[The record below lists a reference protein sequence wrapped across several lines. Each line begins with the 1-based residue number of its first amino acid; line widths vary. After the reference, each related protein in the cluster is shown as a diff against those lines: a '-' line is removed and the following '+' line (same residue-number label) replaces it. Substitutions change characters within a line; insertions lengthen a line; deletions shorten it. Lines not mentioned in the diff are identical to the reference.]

1 MKQIQFTKEEL
12 KVLKSVVSTGL
23 IETEGLVAIG
33 VGDKKNVDILNSI
46 LKKIKIALLSE
57 E

>member
-33 VGDKKNVDILNSI
+33 VGNKKNVDILNSI
-46 LKKIKIALLSE
+46 LKKIKKGE
-57 E
+57 KE